1 MFYFGA
7 APLILPAFITTTAWQ
22 PLGDSGGTGS
32 TATGSGDPSRK
43 FFHWAVIILSV
54 PEEENRMSCVQAAGF
69 Y

>member
-7 APLILPAFITTTAWQ
+7 APLTLPAFITTTATR
-22 PLGDSGGTGS
+22 DSGGTGS

-43 FFHWAVIILSV
+43 YFHWAVIILSV
-54 PEEENRMSCVQAAGF
+54 LEEENRMSCVQAAGF